1 MTIGAGIGMANF
13 TFDDADGFWRWVDL
27 CDNGGVDSIW
37 QSDRII
43 ERSPNLETMSVMA
56 ALCLLYTSPSPRDS
70 NLSRMPSSA

>member
-27 CDNGGVDSIW
+27 CDHGGVDSIW

-43 ERSPNLETMSVMA
+43 ERSPNLER
-56 ALCLLYTSPSPRDS
+56 P
-70 NLSRMPSSA
+70 